1 MKKLLNEDNYSSQ
14 SDENLQVSIIQRL
27 ECAGLEL
34 RSQLN
39 NIRIQINNEE
49 KFIAVSSLK
58 IGLYNRDA
66 ETLINCL
73 HEFVNTSF
81 QAHQNKGQK

>member
-1 MKKLLNEDNYSSQ
+1 MKKLLEDNYSSQ
-14 SDENLQVSIIQRL
+14 SDENLQVSIVQRL

-34 RSQLN
+34 RSQLD
-39 NIRIQINNEE
+39 NIRVQLNNEDE
-49 KFIAVSSLK
+49 FIAVSSLK

-66 ETLINCL
+66 QTLINCL
-73 HEFVNTSF
+73 HEYVNTSF

>member
-1 MKKLLNEDNYSSQ
+1 MKKLLEDNYSSQ
-14 SDENLQVSIIQRL
+14 SDENLQVSIVQRL

-34 RSQLN
+34 RSQLD
-39 NIRIQINNEE
+39 NIRVQLNNEDE
-49 KFIAVSSLK
+49 FIAVSSLK
-58 IGLYNRDA
+58 IGLYNQDA